1 MIWAFI
7 LQTQQNPYGI
17 LQFMGDTKSETNTFV
32 YMLVSLILLGVSQS
46 LITLGCHTYL
56 IKGVRVASGETEDYP
71 FTINSLYTLSR
82 VKSQGMF
89 LGAIIGSIGFT
100 CYMQYGSGIEEVQIN
115 ILDISYRQQVIFQY
129 YTLFGLIPWT
139 FIYFVGQLIR
149 QVRKQFPGGKEDD
162 DEDEYF
168 EQRNMLS
175 LDTAIN
181 N

>member
-1 MIWAFI
+1 
-7 LQTQQNPYGI
+7 
-17 LQFMGDTKSETNTFV
+17 MGDTKSETNTFV

-115 ILDISYRQQVIFQY
+115 ILDISYRQQVIF
-129 YTLFGLIPWT
+129 
-139 FIYFVGQLIR
+139 
-149 QVRKQFPGGKEDD
+149 
-162 DEDEYF
+162 
-168 EQRNMLS
+168 
-175 LDTAIN
+175 
-181 N
+181 